1 MGSFIKNE
9 LEPFSYLIYA
19 IVIFLQAK
27 KEKSILRKV
36 HFCFYF
42 FSFIALSY
50 ASKIAWDET
59 DNNNWIYNIHYIASS
74 LFFGYYF
81 FNLLIS
87 RTLKFL
93 SICLYFF
100 SGLILILTSY
110 FITGSFFNSYGSALL
125 FIIVVITCFLYFKQR
140 FLRYKEEKVL
150 LTFDL
155 WIVLGY
161 LLYFLGAFLVILTYS
176 YFTNKLPP
184 EKQYL
189 LADIWAV
196 QNILLFIASLLS
208 LIGYLWVSSRK
219 VS

>member
-1 MGSFIKNE
+1 MDSFIKNE
-9 LEPFSYLIYA
+9 LEPFSYLIYTIA
-19 IVIFLQAK
+19 IFLQANW
-27 KEKSILRKV
+27 EKSILRKV

-59 DNNNWIYNIHYIASS
+59 DNNNWIYNIHYIVSS

-87 RTLKFL
+87 PTLKFL
-93 SICLYFF
+93 SLFLYSV
-100 SGLILILTSY
+100 SGLVLIITSY
-110 FITGSFFNSYGSALL
+110 FVTGSFFNSYGSALL